1 MSPSPSLT
9 GPALRQYR
17 RALGL
22 KQGELGDELGVS
34 QAAISL
40 VEAGRMAVS
49 ESLRDALVERFD
61 REGESPRLSEFLA
74 ELGQETPPRST
85 LQAHTTLPVYRWT
98 PKFDP
103 LEEPVDRQVD
113 LVTLRCSAPAVALAM
128 SSASTAWEQEEI
140 LVFAVCE
147 PSNCKPGDLVLLQPT
162 NRPRHAASLIAG
174 VERVKGRSSAH
185 RRLLPIQ
192 PSTQALSADA
202 DSVAFIARCVYRARY
217 MPGIDR

>member
-1 MSPSPSLT
+1 MSSTPSLT

-22 KQGELGDELGVS
+22 KQGELGDELGVT

-49 ESLRDALVERFD
+49 ENLRDALVERFD
-61 REGESPRLSEFLA
+61 RAGETPRLSDFLA
-74 ELGQETPPRST
+74 QLEQETPPRST

-113 LVTLRCSAPAVALAM
+113 LVTVRCSAPAVALAM

-147 PSNCKPGDLVLLQPT
+147 PSDCKPGDLVLLQTT

-185 RRLLPIQ
+185 RRFLPIQ
-192 PSTQALSADA
+192 PLSEALSADA
-202 DSVAFIARCVYRARY
+202 ETVIFVAKCVYRARY
-217 MPGIDR
+217 QTR